1 MSELWLV
8 DAEAAAPALEA
19 LERELPRLTAQD
31 REHARRLREP
41 HARRQR
47 LAIYAALRI
56 ALERVGGP
64 QVRHQRIIR
73 PIGGRPRLE
82 VSGPAFSLSHT
93 GGLALIGVTQSPTI
107 GVDLEATRSIRM
119 SRRRREEILAAGAG
133 FIGKPALDDPESEPA
148 VLQAWCRLEAC
159 AKARGS
165 GVAALLGELG
175 LRDRRGRQ
183 LPLAGVAE
191 AARRLVRDAHLTVA
205 DVRLPPGLHGAVA
218 GEGSLPARARRFPLH
233 LRAIA
238 RLLSPSSPPR
248 GGGRVTGRS

>member
-1 MSELWLV
+1 MGELWLV

-19 LERELPRLTAQD
+19 LERERPRLTAQD

-41 HARRQR
+41 GERRLR

-56 ALERVGGP
+56 VLERVGGP
-64 QVRHQRIIR
+64 RVRHQRIAR
-73 PIGGRPRLE
+73 PTGSRPRLD
-82 VSGPAFSLSHT
+82 VPGPAFSLSHA

-133 FIGKPALDDPESEPA
+133 LVGKSALDDPDSEPA

-183 LPLAGVAE
+183 LPLTAVAE
-191 AARRLVRDAHLTVA
+191 AARRIMRDAHLAVA
-205 DVRLPPGLHGAVA
+205 DVRLPPDLCGAVA
-218 GEGSLPARARRFPLH
+218 GEGALPTRVRRFPVEV
-233 LRAIA
+233 RAIA
-238 RLLSPSSPPR
+238 RLLAPCSPPR